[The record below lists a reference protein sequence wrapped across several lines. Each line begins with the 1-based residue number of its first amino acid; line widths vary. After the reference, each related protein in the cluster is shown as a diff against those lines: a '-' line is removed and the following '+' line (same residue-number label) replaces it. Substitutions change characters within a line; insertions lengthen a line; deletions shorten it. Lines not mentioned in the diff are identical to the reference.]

1 MAVLLPEHNGACIV
15 AFVPVPITAK
25 FELRF
30 LRNQQQ
36 VENVI
41 NFSVPGGWDDAKL
54 ASAAGAAQAYIVAHW
69 LTSLPTDTT
78 FTEVVATDISAVGGS
93 QYIASA
99 PTGSAGLDASDP
111 LPNEVSIAVRL
122 RAATGGRSGA
132 GRLFW
137 VGITRSQMADTNNIT
152 SGIAGV
158 FITNVTGLF
167 SAITTAVPN
176 SYPVVVS
183 RVQHKVHLTT
193 GIAYAIKSVS
203 LFDRLVDSQTR
214 RKPGR
219 GV

>member
-1 MAVLLPEHNGACIV
+1 M
-15 AFVPVPITAK
+15 AFVPVPITARL
-25 FELRF
+25 ELRF

-41 NFSVPGGWDDAKL
+41 NFSVPGGWNDTTL
-54 ASAAGAAQAYIVAHW
+54 AAAAGAAQTYITAHW
-69 LTSLPTDTT
+69 LTALPADTQ
-78 FTEVVATDISAVGGS
+78 FTEVVATDVSVVGGS
-93 QYIASA
+93 QYIAPA
-99 PTGSAGLDASDP
+99 PANTVGLDDSAP
-111 LPNEVSIAVRL
+111 LPNEVSVAIRL

-137 VGITRSQMADTNNIT
+137 IGITRSQMADTNNIT
-152 SGIAGV
+152 TTIAGV
-158 FITNVTGLF
+158 FVTSVTGLF

-203 LFDRLVDSQTR
+203 LFDRLVDSQAR